1 MQRLPRGVRN
11 PKLRG
16 CARRLLHK
24 EGLPLKFGPAL
35 RGDVSNRTQHLPGIR
50 NLRGYPL
57 TLHKRGIHRKHPPD
71 AFPRES
77 SESESESPAAAARC
91 GASPASAMRAFP
103 CGHTKGG
110 IAGGGTLSHT
120 ETQREHPPQAGFCG
134 IQSVAP
140 GVHKGKSTGGGNFL
154 VMDTVL
160 EHEKIRRREV
170 LWTFDHFLPGTG
182 RNCTP
187 PPF

>member
-1 MQRLPRGVRN
+1 MERRPRGVRN

-16 CARRLLHK
+16 CARGLLHK
-24 EGLPLKFGPAL
+24 EGLPLKFGLAL

-71 AFPRES
+71 AFRS
-77 SESESESPAAAARC
+77 SL
-91 GASPASAMRAFP
+91 
-103 CGHTKGG
+103 GHTKGG

-134 IQSVAP
+134 IQSFAP
-140 GVHKGKSTGGGNFL
+140 GVHKGKSTGGENFL

-160 EHEKIRRREV
+160 EHEKIRRMEV

-187 PPF
+187 PSEIKVNFERCCHRTCRPSGTRGNRG